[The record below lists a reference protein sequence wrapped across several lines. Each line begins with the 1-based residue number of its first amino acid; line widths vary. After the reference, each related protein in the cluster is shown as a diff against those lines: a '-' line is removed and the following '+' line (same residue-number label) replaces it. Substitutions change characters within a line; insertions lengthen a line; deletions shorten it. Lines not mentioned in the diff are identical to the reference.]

1 MSDGAYNHAA
11 PIFCPESIR
20 YGGRSQELMQQRFQN
35 NVTAKGEDY
44 HRLKTMIKRIVEFE
58 SGIIILVI

>member
-1 MSDGAYNHAA
+1 MSDGACNHAA
-11 PIFCPESIR
+11 LLFCPESIR

-44 HRLKTMIKRIVEFE
+44 QRLKTMIKRLIEFE
-58 SGIIILVI
+58 SGIIII